1 MCGMNIA
8 IADRRA
14 EHVHKKYFYI
24 YEIIIVW
31 FVMRILHCCCCR
43 WFYILFIHFWFAV
56 CSSSVWFWFVNML
69 LTSFRLRLSVVS
81 FTRTIHFY
89 EEQKKKRPAC
99 HNDCCVRHFVREHS
113 ANRTQNKVW
122 KGTKKEEKKEK
133 KHLHTDNVAWK
144 YYYMHMCRES
154 YIEYGRRQ

>member
-1 MCGMNIA
+1 
-8 IADRRA
+8 
-14 EHVHKKYFYI
+14 
-24 YEIIIVW
+24 
-31 FVMRILHCCCCR
+31 
-43 WFYILFIHFWFAV
+43 
-56 CSSSVWFWFVNML
+56 ML

-122 KGTKKEEKKEK
+122 KGTKKEEEK
-133 KHLHTDNVAWK
+133 REKAPTYGQRGLKILLYA
-144 YYYMHMCRES
+144 YM
-154 YIEYGRRQ
+154 